1 MCGPLGPAPSGWW
14 QRSQVS
20 VMAGGLPGA
29 SGNCLGRLRSCFL
42 VAVGIRKGFL
52 SRTGTYPAFTWSG
65 PSRICFPGLSSVG
78 ALPPAPEWS
87 PPVLCPL
94 QRERSEEW
102 GTRRLC
108 LWGPLARPS
117 SAGPGWAA
125 VAWTVASSLMHT
137 RLAFCSHLCAGT
149 RARSS
154 CAPGWWVSPWM

>member
-1 MCGPLGPAPSGWW
+1 MLSG
-14 QRSQVS
+14 
-20 VMAGGLPGA
+20 G
-29 SGNCLGRLRSCFL
+29 SGNSEGVLEQDGYVSRLHL
-42 VAVGIRKGFL
+42 VWAIPHL
-52 SRTGTYPAFTWSG
+52 LPWS
-65 PSRICFPGLSSVG
+65 LSSVG

-137 RLAFCSHLCAGT
+137 RLASCSHLCAGT